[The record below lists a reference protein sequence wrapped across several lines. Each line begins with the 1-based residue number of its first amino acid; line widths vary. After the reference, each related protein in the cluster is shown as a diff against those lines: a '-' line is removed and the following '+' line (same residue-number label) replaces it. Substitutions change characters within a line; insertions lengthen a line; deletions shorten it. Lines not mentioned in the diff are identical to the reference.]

1 MLGNL
6 IGSDVPATIAAGSS
20 LVVAGIAIERTAME
34 KLLQPRLVL
43 GSQLAGVA
51 RQGEFIATTIAVTA
65 IELFQQGRIM
75 IVYAP
80 RDDPLAIA
88 EGTSH
93 SQLGGDRFT
102 NEGAL
107 VGKFIEK
114 LRQIFFHLERDHRGL
129 RRLAGHERGPRS
141 ALGRHLRIV

>member
-1 MLGNL
+1 
-6 IGSDVPATIAAGSS
+6 
-20 LVVAGIAIERTAME
+20 ME
-34 KLLQPRLVL
+34 KLLQPCLVL
-43 GSQLAGVA
+43 GRQLAGIA

-65 IELFQQGRIM
+65 IELLEQGRIM
-75 IVYAP
+75 IVHSP

-93 SQLGGDRFT
+93 SQLGGDRFA

-107 VGKFIEK
+107 VGKFVKK

-129 RRLAGHERGPRS
+129 GRLAGHERGPRS
-141 ALGRHLRIV
+141 ALGRHLLIV